1 MENIRLNH
9 LLDSELFKV
18 SDYIVLSQRYRNEDI
33 ILINNLIKIVN
44 SKNKKLIIALKKPEF
59 KKIIKKSNLF
69 RRILSRK

>member
-9 LLDSELFKV
+9 LLDSELFG

-44 SKNKKLIIALKKPEF
+44 SKNKKLIFNFKKTEF
-59 KKIIKKSNLF
+59 KK
-69 RRILSRK
+69 